1 MKILV
6 INAGSS
12 SFKYQLIDM
21 ETKTPLCSGL
31 VERINDYKD
40 GKLVMGNLVYKRFPD
55 TDKEEKIK
63 IEKPFANHREGMLDV
78 MAMLTS
84 SDKGV
89 IKDASE
95 IFAAGHR
102 VVMGGSLK
110 DSLVD
115 EEIKAVIRE
124 FSSLSPLHNPANLT
138 GIEVLEELFPSLPS
152 VVVFDTGFHSS
163 MKEHVYTYA
172 IPKELSEKYNLR
184 RYGFHGTSHKYV
196 SREAAKF
203 LGKEPENCKLI
214 VCHLGNGCSMS
225 AVKNGK
231 CIDTTMGLTPLEGL
245 MMGTRSGDIDP
256 ALPLFLMKNE
266 NISPDDMDTLL
277 NKSSGLKGVCGMND
291 MRDLHEARQKGNKD
305 AELAFMMFVHKI
317 RKYLGAYM
325 LELDGIDGL
334 IFTGGIGE
342 NDEFV
347 RKAVTDNLS
356 FVGIELDQE
365 ENLIRRSIARII
377 STKSSKIPVVI
388 FPTNEELEIAL
399 TTQEILSK

>member
-21 ETKTPLCSGL
+21 ESQTPLCAGL
-31 VERINDYKD
+31 VERI
-40 GKLVMGNLVYKRFPD
+40 GEEMGALVYKRFPD
-55 TDKEEKIK
+55 SEQEEKIK
-63 IEKPFANHREGMLDV
+63 LEHPFETHRAGMLEV
-78 MAMLTS
+78 MSMITS
-84 SDKGV
+84 ADKGV

-95 IFAAGHR
+95 ISAAGHR
-102 VVMGGSLK
+102 VVMGGSLS
-110 DSLVD
+110 DTQVT
-115 EEIKAVIRE
+115 EEVKNIIRD
-124 FSSLSPLHNPANLT
+124 FSSLSPLHNPANLA
-138 GIEVLEELFPSLPS
+138 GIEVLEELFPHLPS
-152 VVVFDTGFHSS
+152 VAVFDTGFHSS
-163 MKEHVYTYA
+163 MEEHVYTYA
-172 IPKELSEKYNLR
+172 ISKELSEKYKLR

-203 LGKEPENCKLI
+203 LGKKPEDCKLI

-231 CIDTTMGLTPLEGL
+231 CVDTTMGLTPLEGL

-266 NISPDDMDTLL
+266 NMTADEMDTFL
-277 NKSSGLKGVCGMND
+277 NKKSGLKGVCGMND
-291 MRDLHEARQKGNKD
+291 MRDLHEAREKGDKD
-305 AELAFMMFVHKI
+305 AELAFQMFVHKI
-317 RKYLGAYM
+317 RKYVGAYM

-347 RKAVTDNLS
+347 REGVTDNLS
-356 FVGIELDQE
+356 FVGIELDKE
-365 ENLIRRSIARII
+365 ENLIRRGHARVI
-377 STKSSKIPVVI
+377 STKNSKIPVVI
-388 FPTNEELEIAL
+388 YPTNEELEIAL
-399 TTQEILSK
+399 TTQKILSK